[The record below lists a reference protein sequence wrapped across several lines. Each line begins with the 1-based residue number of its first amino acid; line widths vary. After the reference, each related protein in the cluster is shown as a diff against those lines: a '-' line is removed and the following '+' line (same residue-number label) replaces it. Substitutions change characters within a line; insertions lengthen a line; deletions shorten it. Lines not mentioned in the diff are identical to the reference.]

1 MTTADPGEP
10 GSPLHDRARVS
21 FPRPRVQLIP
31 GRRSPAEH
39 RALGVRRPTNP
50 WFLQPVSGQGQIRAQ
65 QMGLGAE
72 FRFPQVPD
80 LERARLLVAK
90 SSRLPSTVPGV
101 QAEQDC
107 PPAPGVSGAGELA
120 LTEVMPGRP
129 VPAVTQR

>member
-1 MTTADPGEP
+1 MPW
-10 GSPLHDRARVS
+10 SPSL
-21 FPRPRVQLIP
+21 
-31 GRRSPAEH
+31 
-39 RALGVRRPTNP
+39 ALVFSSHPDGVAPPSTGHWASAGTTNP

-80 LERARLLVAK
+80 PERARLPVAK
-90 SSRLPSTVPGV
+90 SSRLPSAVPGV

-120 LTEVMPGRP
+120 LTEVMPSRP